1 MIKKIFGGI
10 APFFFFVCCVAADKT
25 EEKTLDV
32 KVEVTEVKEK
42 PQTFDLEKGKRLY
55 LSNCISCHNKDPNK
69 KGALGPEVIDAPI
82 EIMTAKVM
90 TGRYPEVL
98 PDGFVPKR
106 SSKIMKPIP
115 KLKDDIQDIY
125 AWVQSMKPK

>member
-1 MIKKIFGGI
+1 MLKKILGGI

-25 EEKTLDV
+25 DAPQAVNAEV
-32 KVEVTEVKEK
+32 VEIKPK
-42 PQTFDLEKGKRLY
+42 PQSFDLEKGKRLY

-69 KGALGPEVIDAPI
+69 NGALGPEVADAPI
-82 EIMTAKVM
+82 EIMTAKIM

-98 PDGFVPKR
+98 PEGFVPKR

-125 AWVQSMKPK
+125 AWVQSVKTK